1 MIHYYDCSERTV
13 VLGTPFFDVELIWYM
28 QHMKQSLSK
37 NNHKFPPTGHTMRCD
52 TELQDMNA
60 KFQKIENET
69 TEREITLT
77 RNFQR
82 KPQMLDFNS
91 VWACTL
97 FTMIVNKM
105 EKNHGFLNFP
115 LCIFLSCAHPSECV
129 FAFPTHL
136 SPTHTPVGHRQS

>member
-1 MIHYYDCSERTV
+1 
-13 VLGTPFFDVELIWYM
+13 
-28 QHMKQSLSK
+28 
-37 NNHKFPPTGHTMRCD
+37 MRCD

-91 VWACTL
+91 V
-97 FTMIVNKM
+97 
-105 EKNHGFLNFP
+105 
-115 LCIFLSCAHPSECV
+115 
-129 FAFPTHL
+129 
-136 SPTHTPVGHRQS
+136 